1 MRRGR
6 EVRRSHPRKGRK
18 MTQKPAT
25 TNQRTKE
32 EKKAWNDAID
42 SVLELMRISPPHRVG
57 EAMFITR
64 LKNLKER

>member
-1 MRRGR
+1 
-6 EVRRSHPRKGRK
+6 